1 MTLAIKTKQK
11 CKNKKG
17 KKMNRALTI
26 IWTIALVVSS
36 FAFATIVT
44 QNQSRRM
51 AQYAA
56 EHNCRWDYNDLC
68 YTKEQKP
75 WLFE

>member
-1 MTLAIKTKQK
+1 
-11 CKNKKG
+11 
-17 KKMNRALTI
+17 MNRALTI

-36 FAFATIVT
+36 FAFATIVA

-51 AQYAA
+51 AQYAI
-56 EHNCRWDYNDLC
+56 EHHCRWDYNDLC